1 MSFISSGPWTKS
13 RIRTTLVGFLR
24 VQKEADRRRKS
35 EAIRR
40 KLVRLAAYRR
50 ATMVACYVSLPYE
63 VETHQLIRRMLMT
76 GKRVAVPC
84 VRGRHLQW
92 CELRDPA
99 RELRPGAFG
108 VLEPRSST
116 RRVVRTE
123 ELDVVVVPGVA
134 FDRVGHRLGHGQ
146 GYFDRFLDTL
156 SADIPVI
163 GLCFDF
169 QLVATLPHE
178 PHDHPVD
185 AVLTN

>member
-1 MSFISSGPWTKS
+1 MA
-13 RIRTTLVGFLR
+13 
-24 VQKEADRRRKS
+24 QKEADRRRKS

-40 KLVRLAAYRR
+40 KLVRLAVYRR

-63 VETHQLIRRMLMT
+63 VETHRLIHDMLKT
-76 GKRVAVPC
+76 GKRVAVPY
-84 VRGRHLQW
+84 VRGRQVKW
-92 CELRDPA
+92 SELRNLV

-108 VLEPRSST
+108 VLEPQPST
-116 RRVVRTE
+116 RRPVRAQ
-123 ELDVVVVPGVA
+123 ELDVVLVPGVA
-134 FDRVGHRLGHGQ
+134 FDRHGHRLGHGQ

-156 SADIPVI
+156 PATIPAI

-169 QLVATLPHE
+169 QLVAALPHE